1 LIKDLQTRVQEYELK
16 GIAATQDMQRAARKV
31 VQENERLR
39 TLLAQHGVLQEEI
52 NAYLRSFEQPAT
64 PSETEVA
71 VVRVGS
77 VNSSSEYLPGPQTP
91 NRMYYDSGSA
101 GSVQAHA
108 VKQTFQTSH
117 NRPVQ
122 PLRSQPG
129 IQKMNSAIEV
139 VTTSCSN
146 ADARANPN
154 LYTNTNTYPNANPNT
169 YNNTNSCAI
178 TSTYTGPNVCAPK
191 DACASTNKCAKPLPP
206 PRPTCLPQPQPQTWE
221 PDKLPYTQP
230 ATEDAECPNT
240 ADCFCPPSTTLAPQ
254 ENRSGLEISCEAA
267 ATIIAQM
274 RGDGDRIAARAS
286 LGCRSDEECTI
297 RNSTLMQILDDGR

>member
-39 TLLAQHGVLQEEI
+39 ALLAQHGVLQEEI
-52 NAYLRSFEQPAT
+52 NAYLRSFDQPAT
-64 PSETEVA
+64 PDEAEVT
-71 VVRVGS
+71 VVRLRS
-77 VNSSSEYLPGPQTP
+77 VNSSSEYPPGPQTP
-91 NRMYYDSGSA
+91 NRMYYDSGRA
-101 GSVQAHA
+101 GSVQAHT
-108 VKQTFQTSH
+108 VKQSFQTSH
-117 NRPVQ
+117 SRSIQ

-129 IQKMNSAIEV
+129 IQKMISAEV

-154 LYTNTNTYPNANPNT
+154 PYTITNTYSNTSPNT
-169 YNNTNSCAI
+169 YNNTNS
-178 TSTYTGPNVCAPK
+178 
-191 DACASTNKCAKPLPP
+191 CASTNKCAKPLPP
-206 PRPTCLPQPQPQTWE
+206 PRPTCLPQPQPQPQTWE
-221 PDKLPYTQP
+221 PDKPPYIQP

-240 ADCFCPPSTTLAPQ
+240 ADCFCPPPSAPARQ

-274 RGDGDRIAARAS
+274 RGDGDRVAAKAS

>member
-1 LIKDLQTRVQEYELK
+1 
-16 GIAATQDMQRAARKV
+16 MQRAARKV

-52 NAYLRSFEQPAT
+52 NAYLRSFDQPAT
-64 PSETEVA
+64 PGETEVA

-101 GSVQAHA
+101 GSVQTHT

-129 IQKMNSAIEV
+129 IQKMDSAEV

-146 ADARANPN
+146 ADARANPT
-154 LYTNTNTYPNANPNT
+154 LYTNTNTYSNTNPDT
-169 YNNTNSCAI
+169 YNNTNSCAG
-178 TSTYTGPNVCAPK
+178 TNAYTRTNAYAPK
-191 DACASTNKCAKPLPP
+191 DTCASTNKCAKPLPP
-206 PRPTCLPQPQPQTWE
+206 PRPTCLPQP
-221 PDKLPYTQP
+221 PDLGTRQI
-230 ATEDAECPNT
+230 
-240 ADCFCPPSTTLAPQ
+240 TLH
-254 ENRSGLEISCEAA
+254 
-267 ATIIAQM
+267 
-274 RGDGDRIAARAS
+274 AARN
-286 LGCRSDEECTI
+286 R
-297 RNSTLMQILDDGR
+297 RFRMP